1 MKSMEKELL
10 DALDEL
16 KKAMETDPRVKTL
29 DALEKRIVVDPDVIL
44 LSKKKDVAETAYEET
59 LAYHQEKDPEAQK
72 KEKELYLAKKEL
84 DENPLVQQYNAAY
97 IVVRDLYMAIDDI
110 LYKDFRKRSFQDPL
124 EE

>member
-16 KKAMETDPRVKTL
+16 KKAMETDSRVKTL
-29 DALEKRIVVDPDVIL
+29 ETLEKKIMIDPNVIL
-44 LSKKKDVAETAYEET
+44 LSKKKDAAEIAYEEI